1 MMESNQKILEKA
13 NAAVTNGDYEG
24 FLSYCTED
32 TVWNFVGEQ
41 TLNGK
46 DAVRR
51 YMAEVYT
58 EPPKFR
64 VESLVADGEIVVAV
78 GKIMLKNKE
87 GSPVDYAYCDVWRLR
102 DGRLHELKAFV
113 VEESSDRS

>member
-1 MMESNQKILEKA
+1 MMENNKQVLEKA
-13 NAAVTNGDYEG
+13 NVAITKGDYEG

-41 TLNGK
+41 VLRGK
-46 DAVRR
+46 DAVRK

-64 VESLVADGEIVVAV
+64 VENLVAEDEFVIAI
-78 GKIMLKNKE
+78 GKINLKNNK
-87 GSPVDYAYCDVWRLR
+87 GVLVDHSYCDVWRMR
-102 DGRLHELKAFV
+102 DGKLHELKAFV
-113 VEESSDRS
+113 VGES